1 MLPSKRLKLESE
13 YLDAKEKLLAIKGE
27 IQESLN
33 QVIELEEKKISLW
46 KENKFRIELRKEFKK
61 GLKTSRKD
69 ITKIFK

>member
-33 QVIELEEKKISLW
+33 QVIELEEKKISL
-46 KENKFRIELRKEFKK
+46 
-61 GLKTSRKD
+61 
-69 ITKIFK
+69 